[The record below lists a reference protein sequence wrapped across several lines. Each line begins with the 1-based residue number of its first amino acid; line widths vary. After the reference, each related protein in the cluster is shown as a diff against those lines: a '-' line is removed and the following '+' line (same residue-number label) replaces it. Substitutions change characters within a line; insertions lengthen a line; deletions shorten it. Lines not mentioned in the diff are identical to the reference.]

1 MAALNNFYCFLEDLA
16 EARHNLGS
24 DQLSV
29 ALMSAANP
37 PLNTNTTLSNLTQI
51 SYTNLSSR
59 NVTTVSSTQT
69 LGVYKLVLND
79 LVISASGVTSA
90 FRYVALYN
98 DTSASK
104 LLIGWS
110 DYGQELSLN
119 NGETFTLDFDGI
131 NGALSISWS

>member
-37 PLNTNTTLSNLTQI
+37 PLSTNTTLSNLTQI

-69 LGVYKLVLND
+69 LGVYKLVLDD

-119 NGETFTLDFDGI
+119 NGETFTLDFDGL